1 MCYVYF
7 IQQGRGSIKIGVSDD
22 PERRLKELQTATSRQ
37 LRLIAKLCLPNR
49 AAAFDL
55 EKDLHAAYG
64 HLRGTGE
71 WFKPRILREMKVNL
85 GDGRGKRRL
94 IGGTHKNPIPIV
106 EVAIDGG

>member
-7 IQQGRGSIKIGVSDD
+7 IQQGRGSIKIGVSED
-22 PERRLKELQTATSRQ
+22 PDRRLKELQTGTSRQ

-55 EKDLHAAYG
+55 EKELHIAYG
-64 HLRGTGE
+64 YLRGSGE
-71 WFKPRILREMKVNL
+71 WFKPAILRQMRMNL

-94 IGGTHKNPIPIV
+94 IGGTHKNPITIP
-106 EVAIDGG
+106 EMAIDG